1 MHMDGQVP
9 DIGRYIVELGD
20 AKITKGEAL
29 LKEAGAPPELQGYI
43 DELKSDP
50 NWKDNVAH
58 DINKNLE
65 GTSSYRAEQVAA
77 EINIST
83 QEFRRTP
90 FSAVRGSHPVPT
102 DFGMP
107 MDHHS

>member
-1 MHMDGQVP
+1 MQEYV
-9 DIGRYIVELGD
+9 
-20 AKITKGEAL
+20 
-29 LKEAGAPPELQGYI
+29 

-58 DINKNLE
+58 DINKNIA
-65 GTSSYRAEQVAA
+65 GTSSYQAEQVAS

-83 QEFRRTP
+83 KKFNNKS
-90 FSAVRGSHPVPT
+90 FSAAGGGHPVPT